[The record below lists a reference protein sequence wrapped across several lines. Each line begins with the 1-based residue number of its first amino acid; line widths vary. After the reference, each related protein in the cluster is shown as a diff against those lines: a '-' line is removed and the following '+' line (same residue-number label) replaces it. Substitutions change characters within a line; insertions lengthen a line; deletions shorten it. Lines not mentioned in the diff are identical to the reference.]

1 MVVSHLDTIDTTLA
15 LLEVMDALSPH
26 AEALKQQMLEKKQ
39 VGADKL
45 IDLSMMRSRLDRDKA
60 KDFA

>member
-39 VGADKL
+39 VCADKL
-45 IDLSMMRSRLDRDKA
+45 IDLSMMRSRLDRDRA